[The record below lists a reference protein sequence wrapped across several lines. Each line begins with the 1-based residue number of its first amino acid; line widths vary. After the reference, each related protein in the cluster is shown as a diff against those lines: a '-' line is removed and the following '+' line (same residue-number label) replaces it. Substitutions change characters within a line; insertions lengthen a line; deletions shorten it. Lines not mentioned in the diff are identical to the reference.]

1 MDPVQ
6 HLLAIAE
13 RERRKR
19 TQVPVGAPAKRP
31 RVPVSKEDA
40 AHRHQRLQQAL
51 VAAVRAG
58 REPDAEARAELVWF
72 ARLGM
77 SETDALA
84 YLLRKYSVSGSG
96 KDAGPDV
103 LTSPSATAS
112 GHTLTR

>member
-19 TQVPVGAPAKRP
+19 TQVPVGVPAKQP
-31 RVPVSKEDA
+31 RVPVPREDS

-58 REPDAEARAELVWF
+58 REPDPDAREELAWF

-77 SETDALA
+77 TEAQALA
-84 YLLRKYSVSGSG
+84 YLLRKY
-96 KDAGPDV
+96 P
-103 LTSPSATAS
+103 TTN
-112 GHTLTR
+112 